1 MRNSIC
7 LVMLLS
13 FGVPAAATAAPT
25 PAQRCEADVE
35 LASAKYAQCRLVAE
49 SRFSK
54 DLDAA
59 RRATALARC
68 SDKLLQ
74 SFERAALRYGASCTS
89 EPVSGFDQYLA
100 QCSDDVAAASVAGG
114 SLPACGDG
122 VIDVPGEQCDDSDLG
137 GASCAS
143 LGFAGG
149 ALACDGSCSFDTAS
163 CQSAGGL
170 SAVHQDVSPMT
181 SLLVTSTTP
190 VYCGLDGSCEVAPN
204 GPNVQTRLAGS
215 GTFTGLDCAPTG
227 STTNPIKVEMRT
239 GTCGTTLAGGDL
251 EVTMGTTAWAPGTP
265 GGAATSFVGGQCVV
279 LRFSA
284 AASADQ
290 ATVRCSVKQVAGS

>member
-1 MRNSIC
+1 MRTSIPLA
-7 LVMLLS
+7 LVLAVGATS
-13 FGVPAAATAAPT
+13 AAAAAPT
-25 PAQRCEADVE
+25 PAQRCAADVE

-54 DLDAA
+54 DLDAT
-59 RRATALARC
+59 RRTAALARC
-68 SDKLLQ
+68 SDKLQQ
-74 SFERAALRYGASCTS
+74 SFERATLRYGAACTS

-100 QCSDDVAAASVAGG
+100 QCSDDVVAASVMGG

-122 VIDVPGEQCDDSDLG
+122 SIDVPGEQCDGSDLG
-137 GASCAS
+137 GASCVS

-149 ALACDGSCSFDTAS
+149 ALACDGSCVFDTGP
-163 CQSAGGL
+163 CQSAASL
-170 SAVHQDVSPMT
+170 SAVHQDVSPLT
-181 SLLVTSTTP
+181 DLIVASTTP
-190 VYCGLDGSCEVAPN
+190 VYCGLDGSCEVTAN

-227 STTNPIKVEMRT
+227 STTNPIKVELRA
-239 GTCGTTLAGGDL
+239 GACGTALTSGDL
-251 EVTMGTTAWAPGTP
+251 GVTMGTTAWAAGTP
-265 GGAATSFVGGQCVV
+265 DGTATSFAGGQCVV